1 MNITKDNKATPQ
13 IIGMAGMFASG
24 KDTLAEYLVETR
36 GYKHLSTGDMV
47 REIAQEKHGS
57 IERPVLF
64 ITAKELR
71 ETEGPGALVIEAL
84 KKGQPIV
91 ITGIR
96 SLGEMNEIHKA
107 GGIMVFVD
115 APLEIRYERMR
126 SRSRDKEHMLSI
138 EEFAANEQKEW
149 YGGPLDSDFNLR
161 DIKQRADTVID
172 SSVPLEEFVTSGTE
186 AIFSFNP

>member
-1 MNITKDNKATPQ
+1 MGNRIEV
-13 IIGMAGMFASG
+13 IGMAGMFASG
-24 KDTLAEYLVETR
+24 KDTLADYLVEKH
-36 GYKHLSTGDMV
+36 GYRHLSTGDMV

-64 ITAKELR
+64 ETAKELR

-161 DIKQRADTVID
+161 DIKQHADIIID
-172 SSVPLEEFVTSGTE
+172 SSVPLEEFIASGTE
-186 AIFSFNP
+186 AIFSFNS